1 MRKLKLALEDLA
13 VDSFATDAPVHEHG
27 TVHGEIISRVCSGGE
42 NTCEGPTCGG
52 TAEDTC
58 ALSCDTCDH
67 YRCPTGDECTIYLNC
82 MSNDAQC
89 PSGVGCGTSYCGTY

>member
-13 VDSFATDAPVHEHG
+13 VDSFATATHAHERG
-27 TVHGEIISRVCSGGE
+27 TIGGNAVSLYCNTE

-52 TAEDTC
+52 VAENTC

-67 YRCPTGDECTIYLNC
+67 YRCPTGDECTAYLNC
-82 MSNDAQC
+82 LSNNGQC
-89 PSGVGCGTSYCGTY
+89 QSGVGCGTSYCGTT